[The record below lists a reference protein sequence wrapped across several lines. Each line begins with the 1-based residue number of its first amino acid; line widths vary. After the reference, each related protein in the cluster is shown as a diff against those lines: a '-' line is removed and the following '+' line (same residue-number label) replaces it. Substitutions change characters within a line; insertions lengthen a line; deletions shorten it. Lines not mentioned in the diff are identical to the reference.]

1 MWLWMLEIFDFH
13 SDNPRGHVVMDAW
26 NIWFPFWQPKR
37 SCGYGCLKYL
47 ISILTTQEVMWLWML
62 EIFDFHSDNPRG
74 HVVMDAWNIWFPFWQ
89 PKRSCGYGYLK
100 YLISILTTQEVMWL
114 WMLEIFDFHSDSPN
128 SHVVMD
134 TWNIWFPF
142 WQPKRSCGYGC
153 LKYLISILTT
163 QEVMWLWM
171 LEIFDF
177 HSYGRSGHVVMDTW
191 NIWFPF
197 WQPKRSC
204 GYGYL
209 KYLISILTTQEVMW
223 LWMLEIFDFHSDN
236 PRGHVVMDA
245 WNIWFPFWQPK

>member
-1 MWLWMLEIFDFH
+1 
-13 SDNPRGHVVMDAW
+13 
-26 NIWFPFWQPKR
+26 
-37 SCGYGCLKYL
+37 
-47 ISILTTQEVMWLWML
+47 
-62 EIFDFHSDNPRG
+62 
-74 HVVMDAWNIWFPFWQ
+74 
-89 PKRSCGYGYLK
+89 
-100 YLISILTTQEVMWL
+100 MWL

-177 HSYGRSGHVVMDTW
+177 HSDNPSGHVVMDTW

-236 PRGHVVMDA
+236 PRGHVVMDI
-245 WNIWFPFWQPK
+245 WNICVALSYIIMVRKISNCNFTLSGLKFNHSMHAYANTLKCHVTNIARAKGFSSHLNVGNLLWCVSIVYFKTSIIFLPIIA